1 MKIRE
6 IVQTALIT
14 AVIIILG
21 LIPPLPLGIIPVPIV
36 MQNLG
41 IMLAALILGPK
52 KGTLAILMFLG
63 LALLGLP
70 VLSGGQAGP
79 AVFIG
84 PTGGYLLGWLL
95 TPWVMGYGLNLS
107 FVNRR
112 FQRLTIIWLFGVLFV
127 DVLGALWLWA
137 ITPIS
142 LIGALATNLA
152 FISGDTL
159 KAIAAYLVADRLRI
173 WDREPTSM

>member
-21 LIPPLPLGIIPVPIV
+21 LIPPLPLGLIPVPIV

-52 KGTLAILMFLG
+52 KGTLAILTFLG

-152 FISGDTL
+152 FIPGDTL

-173 WDREPTSM
+173 WDGEPTSM

>member
-1 MKIRE
+1 MKTRE

-21 LIPPLPLGIIPVPIV
+21 IIPPLPLGFIPVPIV

-41 IMLAALILGPK
+41 IMLAAVILGPK
-52 KGTLAILMFLG
+52 KGTLSILVFLL
-63 LALLGLP
+63 LALIGFP

-95 TPWVMGYGLNLS
+95 TPGMMGYSLS
-107 FVNRR
+107 MPFVNRR
-112 FQRLTIIWLFGVLFV
+112 WSRLAMMWVVGVLAV
-127 DVLGALWLWA
+127 DVIGSLWLWLV
-137 ITPIS
+137 TPIS
-142 LIGALATNLA
+142 LVGALLSNLA
-152 FISGDTL
+152 FIPGDTL
-159 KAIAAYLVADRLRI
+159 KVVAAYLVAVRMRTWDGETTRL
-173 WDREPTSM
+173 